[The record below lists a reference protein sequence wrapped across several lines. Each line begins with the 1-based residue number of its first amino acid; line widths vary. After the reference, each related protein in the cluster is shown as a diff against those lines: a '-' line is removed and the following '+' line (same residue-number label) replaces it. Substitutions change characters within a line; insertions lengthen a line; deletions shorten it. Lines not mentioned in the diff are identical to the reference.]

1 MAHTRDPGEVH
12 HAFIGKLD
20 DVNRS
25 FSDTLSPTERL
36 AIAAQ
41 FVGQL
46 IGELG
51 DQYDRREIM
60 DVTARNIQAG
70 NDQATGGTGG
80 RSPLLLG

>member
-1 MAHTRDPGEVH
+1 MHTRDPGQAH
-12 HAFIGKLD
+12 HAFIRKLD
-20 DVNRS
+20 DANKA
-25 FSDTLSPTERL
+25 FADTLSPTERL

-51 DQYDRREIM
+51 DQYDPREIM
-60 DVTARNIQAG
+60 DATARNIQAG
-70 NDQATGGTGG
+70 NDEATGGTGG